1 VQSKLTMHG
10 ATSQIR
16 ISLFAIAAV
25 LIVASPQVL
34 PGQTP
39 SPSPHELVREAAQ
52 NEVKSNSNGHKFMFR
67 DQKDA
72 GHGTETKLIVETT
85 EASAGMLVA
94 LDGKPLSDQ
103 QRSAEE
109 ARLNGLVGNHES
121 LHKKQKSEKED
132 AERTKRMLTALP
144 DAFLYERD
152 GIEEGRK
159 GLGAPGDKLVRLKFR
174 PNPQYDPPTRTEQ
187 VLAGMQGYVLID
199 ENQHRIA
206 KIDGTLIKDVGFGWG
221 ILGRLD
227 KGGHFLVEQAQ
238 VGDAGNWEVTRMDLS
253 FTGKIMLIKNLT
265 IKSNEVFTDFRE
277 VPSNLTFAQGVELLK
292 KQSSEVAENKQ

>member
-1 VQSKLTMHG
+1 MHG
-10 ATSQIR
+10 SQSQFRVSCLTIVTVFVLA
-16 ISLFAIAAV
+16 IPEILF
-25 LIVASPQVL
+25 
-34 PGQTP
+34 GQTP
-39 SPSPHELVREAAQ
+39 SPSPQELVREATR
-52 NEVKSNSNGHKFMFR
+52 NEVKSNSNGHRFMFR

-72 GHGTETKLIVETT
+72 GHGTETKLIVETN

-94 LDGKPLSDQ
+94 VDGKPLSDQ

-132 AERTKRMLTALP
+132 AERTTRMLAALP

-152 GIEEGRK
+152 GIEEGKK

-174 PNPQYDPPTRTEQ
+174 PNPQYEPPTRTEQ

-238 VGDAGNWEVTRMDLS
+238 VGNAGNWEVTRMDLS

-265 IKSNEVFTDFRE
+265 IKSLEVFTDFRE
-277 VPSNLTFAQGVELLK
+277 VPSNLSFAQGVELLK
-292 KQSSEVAENKQ
+292 KQSSELAENK